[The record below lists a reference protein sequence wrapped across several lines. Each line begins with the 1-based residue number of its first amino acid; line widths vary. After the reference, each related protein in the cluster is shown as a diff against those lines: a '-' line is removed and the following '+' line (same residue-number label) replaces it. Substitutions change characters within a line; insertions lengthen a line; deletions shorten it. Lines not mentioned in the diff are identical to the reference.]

1 VSARERL
8 PFQNTFVLSD
18 LLSFLAPHQ
27 MDKEKLR
34 EEILESIYEDFADR
48 EILPHYGMIPDWYIR
63 YKDLSKMIIEYLN
76 TP

>member
-8 PFQNTFVLSD
+8 PFQNTFVFDPPL
-18 LLSFLAPHQ
+18 

-34 EEILESIYEDFADR
+34 QEILESIYKDYADR
-48 EILPHYGMIPDWYIR
+48 EVMPHYGLAPDWFLR
-63 YKDLSKMIIEYLN
+63 YKDLSKLVIEYLN